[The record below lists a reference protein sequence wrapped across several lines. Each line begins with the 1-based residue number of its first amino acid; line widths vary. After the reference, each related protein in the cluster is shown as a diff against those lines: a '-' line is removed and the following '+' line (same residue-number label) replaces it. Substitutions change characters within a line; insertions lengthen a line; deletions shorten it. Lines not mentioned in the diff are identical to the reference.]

1 MGRGMLWS
9 VVLLAGCVAL
19 PAAGAGPATRPDP
32 QAANLAREIHD
43 KGWIV
48 YGARSPK
55 GDWDLFLCRPDG
67 SDARNIT
74 STPDHSEGAPRFSP
88 DGRKMLYRRTPKGTK
103 ISHDQW
109 GFQGELV
116 IANADGTNAA
126 VMGKDGEYPWA
137 SWSPDGRQ
145 IACMTKKGIHIV
157 DLDTKKVVREMSR
170 KGMYQQLFWSPDGK
184 WFCGVS
190 NNLGEQWTV
199 ARMDAATGEV
209 NPINTFQNCTPDWL
223 PDSKRVI
230 FSHRP
235 KGQEGYGW
243 TQLWIADGDGKN
255 RRLVYGHDGLH
266 IYGGA
271 TSPDGKYVLLT
282 ASPIDGG
289 GSEKDGAPMY
299 VIRLADTPM
308 ITGESKDLRK
318 LHRDTKGGPLLTL
331 PVGWEPH
338 WTYADVKATNQRGDG

>member
-1 MGRGMLWS
+1 
-9 VVLLAGCVAL
+9 VLLVGCISSF
-19 PAAGAGPATRPDP
+19 AAGDGPATRSDS
-32 QAANLAREIHD
+32 QSSTLAAEVHD

-48 YGARSPK
+48 YGARSSK

-67 SDARNIT
+67 IGVKNIT
-74 STPDHSEGAPRFSP
+74 STPDYSEGAPRFSP
-88 DGRKMLYRRTPKGTK
+88 DGKQMLYRRTSKGTK

-116 IANADGTNAA
+116 IADADGSNRT
-126 VMGKDGEYPWA
+126 VVGKEGEYTWA
-137 SWSPDGRQ
+137 SWSPDGKQ
-145 IACMTKKGIHIV
+145 VACLTKKGIHMV
-157 DLDTKKVVREMSR
+157 DLATKKTVREMPR

-190 NNLGEQWTV
+190 NFLGEQWTV
-199 ARMDAATGEV
+199 ARMNADTGEINAV
-209 NPINTFQNCTPDWL
+209 NSYQNCTPDWF
-223 PDSKRVI
+223 PDSKRLI

-243 TQLWIADGDGKN
+243 TQLWMADGDGSN
-255 RRLVYGHDGLH
+255 RKLIYGQDGLH

-282 ASPIDGG
+282 ASSEDGG
-289 GSEKDGAPMY
+289 GSEKNGAPMY
-299 VIRLADTPM
+299 LIRFADTPM

-318 LHRDTKGGPLLTL
+318 LHPDTKGGPVLPL
-331 PVGWEPH
+331 PVG
-338 WTYADVKATNQRGDG
+338 